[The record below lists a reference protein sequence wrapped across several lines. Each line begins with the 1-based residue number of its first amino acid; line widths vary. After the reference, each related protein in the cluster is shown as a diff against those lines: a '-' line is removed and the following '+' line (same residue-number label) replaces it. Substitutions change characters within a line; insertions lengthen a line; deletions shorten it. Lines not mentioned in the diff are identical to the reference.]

1 MTFRQTIYTNTS
13 KRIIDAFLG
22 GIAFWIAYQLR
33 FEAQIPPSY
42 EFQLWLLLPGIML
55 GRVLANSLL
64 GVNSVRPTHAQSCQA
79 SVPGS
84 QKVL

>member
-13 KRIIDAFLG
+13 KRMIDALLG

-33 FEAQIPPSY
+33 FEAQVPPSY

-64 GVNSVRPTHAQSCQA
+64 GVYRHVWRYF
-79 SVPGS
+79 
-84 QKVL
+84 